1 MPTELTTTEAKPD
14 LPQQEN
20 HIRGFLHGAGLAA
33 ASLVFNGVLTLA
45 TAMVLARWLRPAA
58 FGTYSIALVAI
69 TLLGGLGAAGMDTTV
84 ARFVAFYSGSGE
96 DDLIK
101 PILRFGIRWATIMS
115 MVLATACYLWLNVGS
130 ALPAKLSPLRPLAL
144 YICVGTPLFALSLVL
159 LQAVLHLGAIKTRMV
174 IEKAIQP
181 LLRLVVPFAAVLLLH
196 NRLLAA
202 VSGILLAS
210 LFCVAAAGIVLDR
223 MTAPLPP
230 GTVAARRN
238 IRTWSAFALPF
249 AFQSMQQFV
258 SSGLGIDIVLVGVLA
273 SLSESGIYAAAFR
286 FTPLLTLVR
295 VAMDYA
301 FGPKVSLLYGKSDLA
316 AIELLYRAS
325 SRLGLAVTL
334 PLGIILALWS
344 SVFMTTFFGESYAG
358 GAAALAWLVVGCVA
372 DSATGCNTTLLAMV
386 GKPWLVFT
394 NGLAGG
400 LLTIVLCVQLIPQF
414 GIAGAAFSVT
424 VARVCVNGLATIELW
439 KLEHVQPFTKD
450 IWRLVVPSV
459 CSLAMGLFL
468 KNQYSSRLQG
478 GVITLAI
485 ASAALLTIYVIGLR
499 VAGMKWSQLV

>member
-1 MPTELTTTEAKPD
+1 MPTELTTTETMQD

-20 HIRGFLHGAGLAA
+20 HLRGFLQGSGVAA
-33 ASLVFNGVLTLA
+33 ASLVFNGVLTLV

-69 TLLGGLGAAGMDTTV
+69 TLLGGLGAAGMDTAV

-101 PILRFGIRWATIMS
+101 PVLRFGVRWATILS
-115 MVLATACYLWLNVGS
+115 GVLAIGCYLWLNVG
-130 ALPAKLSPLRPLAL
+130 AELPTKLSLLRPLAP
-144 YICVGTPLFALSLVL
+144 YICLGTPLFALSLVL

-181 LLRLVVPFAAVLLLH
+181 LLRLAVPFAAVLLLH
-196 NRLLAA
+196 NRLSAA

-210 LFCVAAAGIVLDR
+210 LFCVAAAGIVLHR
-223 MTAPLPP
+223 MTASLPS
-230 GTVAARRN
+230 GTGAGRQNV
-238 IRTWSAFALPF
+238 RTWSAFALPF

-258 SSGLGIDIVLVGVLA
+258 SSGLGIDIVLVGLLA

-301 FGPKVSLLYGKSDLA
+301 FGPKVSVLYGKSDLA
-316 AIELLYRAS
+316 AIDLLYRAS

-334 PLGIILALWS
+334 PFGIILALWS
-344 SVFMTTFFGESYAG
+344 GVFMTTFFGESYAG

-400 LLTIVLCVQLIPQF
+400 VLTIVLCVQLIPHF
-414 GIAGAAFSVT
+414 GIAGAAVSVT
-424 VARVCVNGLATIELW
+424 AARVCVNGLATIELW
-439 KLEHVQPFTKD
+439 KLEHVLPFTKD
-450 IWRLVVPSV
+450 TWRLAVPAA
-459 CSLAMGLFL
+459 CTLALGAFL
-468 KNQYSSRLQG
+468 KNQYPARLQG
-478 GVITLAI
+478 GVLTLAI
-485 ASAALLTIYVIGLR
+485 ASAAMLIIYAVGFR
-499 VAGMKWSQLV
+499 VAGMKWSQLI